1 VNKKILVV
9 SQYFWPEN
17 FGINEFCKELKERGY
32 EMTILTGKPNY
43 PNGKFYEGYTFF
55 NKKIEYWNGIKILR
69 VPLLRRKNG
78 SGVNLFLNYLSFA
91 FFASFRAFFIR
102 KKFDLIFVYE
112 PSPITVGFPAIIA
125 KIRSK
130 AKIIFWVQ
138 DLWPESISAAGG
150 IKNKVVLKLI
160 NSITKYIYK
169 KSDKILVQ
177 SKSFVPY
184 IKKQG
189 IPESKLIYFP
199 NSVPAFFNIY
209 PKDSLYVNKLPS
221 GFNLMFAG
229 NIGEAQDMPAVLAAA
244 ESLKAYQT
252 IRWIILGDG
261 RKSEW
266 LKSEVIKRGLQDR
279 VFMLGRFDL
288 ERMPSFYAHADALLV
303 SLKRN
308 SLFNITIPGKLQSYL
323 QFGTPV
329 IGMLDGEG
337 AAVIRE
343 AKVGLTCDAGDSVG
357 LEKAV
362 LALANMP
369 LKKRKR
375 LGVNGQIYSEKEFGR
390 TKLMGLLDEL
400 LSEAVKIH
408 SQE

>member
-1 VNKKILVV
+1 MNKKILVV

-177 SKSFVPY
+177 SKSFIPY

-229 NIGEAQDMPAVLAAA
+229 NIGESQSFGTLINAA
-244 ESLKAYQT
+244 
-252 IRWIILGDG
+252 IIL
-261 RKSEW
+261 K
-266 LKSEVIKRGLQDR
+266 KRGLNINWVILGKGR
-279 VFMLGRFDL
+279 MLDSIVAKVKTLNIDQSFFFLGLF
-288 ERMPSFYAHADALLV
+288 PSTEIPKFFSCADALIV
-303 SLKRN
+303 SLKKD
-308 SLFNITIPGKLQSYL
+308 SIFALTIPSKIQSYL
-323 QFGTPV
+323 ACGRP
-329 IGMLDGEG
+329 IIASLDGEG
-337 AAVIRE
+337 AKIIEEANAGFTSPSENEIMLADSISKLYNMRE
-343 AKVGLTCDAGDSVG
+343 TERIKMGLNG
-357 LEKAV
+357 
-362 LALANMP
+362 
-369 LKKRKR
+369 R
-375 LGVNGQIYSEKEFGR
+375 LYFEKEFEINY
-390 TKLMGLLDEL
+390 LLDKLEIIFA
-400 LSEAVKIH
+400 ETV
-408 SQE
+408 